1 MRWWR
6 RRKHISVILKAT
18 KKYAGNIVLRKLESV
33 TPEVGIDIVEK
44 YQRQGIAYD
53 TLQLFM
59 RKIKSICKIDFFVR
73 IYSDNEP
80 SKKLF
85 CKQGAVK
92 IGSGPSEYQ
101 FFKTI

>member
-1 MRWWR
+1 MGERSGRKSLRWWR

-59 RKIKSICKIDFFVR
+59 RKIKSICKIDMPEIFSSLLR
-73 IYSDNEP
+73 PDM
-80 SKKLF
+80 
-85 CKQGAVK
+85 QGALFHF
-92 IGSGPSEYQ
+92 SGVS
-101 FFKTI
+101 

>member
-1 MRWWR
+1 MGERLGRKSLWWWR

-18 KKYAGNIVLRKLESV
+18 KKYAGNIVLRELESV

-59 RKIKSICKIDFFVR
+59 RKVKSICKIDYFLSAFIRIMNLVKNCFV
-73 IYSDNEP
+73 SWE
-80 SKKLF
+80 
-85 CKQGAVK
+85 Q
-92 IGSGPSEYQ
+92 
-101 FFKTI
+101 